1 MIVELPH
8 KAPIGYHYEQEPNF
22 KTNIIAIWL
31 HHDKF
36 YDYNLGKP
44 VKTIWGFYH
53 TKKREFYAPI
63 NSKTIGKVVDI
74 METTPY
80 TSMKIL
86 KTPLEAAF
94 S

>member
-1 MIVELPH
+1 MSVELPH

-22 KTNIIAIWL
+22 KNNVTAIWL
-31 HHDKF
+31 HHDKI

-53 TKKREFYAPI
+53 TKKGQFYAPI

-74 METTPY
+74 MDTTPY
-80 TSMKIL
+80 TCMKT
-86 KTPLEAAF
+86 KRTPLEAAF